1 MHWPIALAN
10 ACCVS
15 FEPDAPRLGAASF
28 SGARHTGERHQPY
41 TYPQH
46 IASIEH
52 VLPPGELVV
61 LGGDA

>member
-1 MHWPIALAN
+1 VH
-10 ACCVS
+10 
-15 FEPDAPRLGAASF
+15 ASI